1 MQELLETAELEAFA
15 RIVESGS
22 LSKAAAELEV
32 PRATIGRRLGRLEE
46 RLGVRLVRRSTR
58 RLALTDAGTT
68 LYHHALAALTAVR
81 EAAASVRGIDGAMRG
96 RLRISVPPL
105 ANASFDALINDF
117 LARFPDVQLHV
128 HASAQHA
135 DLLGG
140 GFDLALR
147 AGGAID
153 PGLVARPLARS
164 RSLAVASPTYLARR
178 GTPKRARD
186 LREHACLLGFDRGI
200 VPNHYWPLRNGS
212 TVRVDGPFA
221 SNEPTALQAA
231 VLAGHGIA
239 LLPLF
244 FVAAA
249 IHAGQLVAVLPA
261 QVGGQVQ
268 IAVVY
273 PERELVPP
281 IVRAFVDELVAW
293 GRKEFVALAEIE
305 GKCTQHADTPK
316 RGAGRRKPAAKRS

>member
-22 LSKAAAELEV
+22 LSKAAMELEV
-32 PRATIGRRLGRLEE
+32 PRATIGRRLARLEE

-81 EAAASVRGIDGAMRG
+81 EAAASVRGVEGSMRG

-105 ANASFDALINDF
+105 ANESFHALVNDF
-117 LARFPDVQLHV
+117 LGRFPEVQLHV
-128 HASAQHA
+128 HASTQHV
-135 DLLGG
+135 DLLEG

-147 AGGAID
+147 AGGALD

-164 RSLAVASPTYLARR
+164 RSLAVASPGYLARR

-200 VPNHYWPLRNGS
+200 VPSHYWPLRNGS
-212 TVRVDGPFA
+212 TLRVDGPFA
-221 SNEPTALQAA
+221 SNEPTGLQAA
-231 VLAGHGIA
+231 AVAGHGIA

-244 FVAAA
+244 FAAPA
-249 IHAGQLVAVLPA
+249 LATGQLVAVLPER
-261 QVGGQVQ
+261 VGGQVQ

-273 PERELVPP
+273 AERELVPQ
-281 IVRAFVDELVAW
+281 IVRVFVDELVAW

-305 GKCTQHADTPK
+305 AKCPKHA
-316 RGAGRRKPAAKRS
+316 AGRRKPTKRRHGP